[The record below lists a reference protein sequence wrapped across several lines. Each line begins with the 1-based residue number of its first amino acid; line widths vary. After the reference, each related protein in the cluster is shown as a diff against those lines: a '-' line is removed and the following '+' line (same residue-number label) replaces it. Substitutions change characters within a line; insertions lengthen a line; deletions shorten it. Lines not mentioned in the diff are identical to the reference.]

1 MSRSPVPR
9 VPGPIARLIESWPPE
24 SWRAHRAVVAVS
36 GGADSTALLLA
47 VSELHR
53 WTGAAPAIVVAHVN
67 HQLRGDDSLEDQR
80 FVEELA
86 VRLRV
91 DLHVTRIDP
100 RRWEAGS
107 DGLEAAA
114 REARLEFFRQVAADV
129 GARYVLTAHTA
140 DDVAETLLFR
150 LLRGTGVDG
159 LATIPPVRLLAPD
172 VTLVRPWLG
181 LRRAEILEFLT
192 ECDQPFRHDASN
204 DSAAHTRNRIRHE
217 LLPLMH
223 DVMGRDVTE
232 SLVRLSEQARAMV
245 DMRVAWEANLPE
257 SSTLEADSES
267 ASFTLERERMR
278 CVARQ
283 AVADWLRSVARVRGW
298 QLGDW
303 DAADWRRW
311 TAQCLEAEP
320 RVWTY
325 PGGLRVEAKGEV
337 LEVSR
342 VSV

>member
-80 FVEELA
+80 FVEELSRSA
-86 VRLRV
+86 CGQLAR
-91 DLHVTRIDP
+91 DAIDP
-100 RRWEAGS
+100 RRWEASS

-181 LRRAEILEFLT
+181 LRPAPEILSFSPNAT
-192 ECDQPFRHDASN
+192 NPFGTMRAMTRPL
-204 DSAAHTRNRIRHE
+204 TRNRIRHE

-245 DMRVAWEANLPE
+245 DMRVAWEANLPV
-257 SSTLEADSES
+257 SPTPEADSES

-283 AVADWLRSVARVRGW
+283 AVADWLRSVARARGW

-325 PGGLRVEAKGEV
+325 PGGLRVEAKGGV